1 MSEAIANGK
10 LNPARIN
17 SRNAG
22 ILNDA
27 LKLNPDLDVNQLT
40 RLAISGEAGA
50 RTLGTTAAN
59 QASAGEEAGVMIPI
73 ARQYANLVNS
83 GEFKSLNA
91 LGNFADKQTGDKNI
105 VRLNTA
111 LNSLINSYARAI
123 NPKGIPTVSDKNH
136 AREVL
141 DAALSKGQ
149 LNSALDVMEQE
160 IAAARAGTEAA
171 RTSVIG
177 GKPAAAPAAAPAAGT
192 APNIQPLLDK
202 YK

>member
-1 MSEAIANGK
+1 
-10 LNPARIN
+10 
-17 SRNAG
+17 
-22 ILNDA
+22 
-27 LKLNPDLDVNQLT
+27 
-40 RLAISGEAGA
+40 
-50 RTLGTTAAN
+50 
-59 QASAGEEAGVMIPI
+59 MIPI
-73 ARQYANLVNS
+73 ARQYANLVSS
-83 GEFKSLNA
+83 GEIKSLND
-91 LGNFADKQTGDKNI
+91 LGNFAAKQTGDKDI

-171 RTSVIG
+171 RTSVID
-177 GKPAAAPAAAPAAGT
+177 GKPAAAAPTLSAQDQEALNWANANANDPRAAKIKARLKV
-192 APNIQPLLDK
+192 Q
-202 YK
+202 